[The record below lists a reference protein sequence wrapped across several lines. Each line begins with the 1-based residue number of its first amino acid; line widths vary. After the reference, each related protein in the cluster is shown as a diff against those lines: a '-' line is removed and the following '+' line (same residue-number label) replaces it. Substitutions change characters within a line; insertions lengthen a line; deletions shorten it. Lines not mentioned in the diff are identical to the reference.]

1 MNRKPQS
8 YQKFKILKDTFY
20 SSVGFFNNSV
30 IYNCRSL
37 VGKLILDSEII
48 IMQKKNII
56 SLFWVGFGVNIF
68 FFIITTDDKTIE
80 NFFYGL
86 LICLVYSFFLG
97 IGNAMTNELLNK
109 KFSWT
114 EQTRAR
120 TIFGIIALVFINVI
134 ISYLCGYLNFVVIQ
148 QKATTAAFFSEKY
161 NMVNWFTIN
170 ISLMISAFLHA
181 KGFMEELK
189 KNTKK
194 EVVEQKLIAKSAN
207 AQFESLKNQLDPHF
221 LFNSLNVLTALID
234 ENPEQA
240 QKFTTSMSKI
250 YRYVLEQKD
259 KEIVKVEDEIEFA
272 KIYCN
277 LLKTRFEDSVSFN
290 FDINPDDLQKLVVPL
305 SLQLL
310 LENCIKHNFATSS
323 KPLNVRI
330 FTEGKFLCIEN
341 NLQVREQLK
350 ESAGIGLSNIVQ
362 RYALLTRD
370 HVFIEK
376 SEQTFK
382 VKIPILTEKIAK
394 KMDTY
399 TAPDTENIA
408 YHRAAKRVKELK
420 SFYGNLIS
428 YCIVIPFLT
437 IFNLLTSPGQLWFYW
452 PMLGWGIGLTAH
464 AMNVFAIGK
473 NWEEKKIQ
481 EILNKENQK

>member
-1 MNRKPQS
+1 MKR
-8 YQKFKILKDTFY
+8 
-20 SSVGFFNNSV
+20 
-30 IYNCRSL
+30 
-37 VGKLILDSEII
+37 
-48 IMQKKNII
+48 KNII
-56 SLFWVGFGVNIF
+56 SLLWVGFGINLF
-68 FFIITTDDKTIE
+68 FFIVDSDEKTVE

-86 LICLVYSFFLG
+86 LICLMYSLFIG
-97 IGNAMTNELLNK
+97 ISNGVTNEFLNK
-109 KFSWT
+109 KFPWA
-114 EQTRAR
+114 EQTRTR
-120 TIFGIIALVFINVI
+120 TIFGIIALVIVNVVV
-134 ISYLCGYLNFVVIQ
+134 SYLCGYLNFVVIQ
-148 QKATTAAFFSEKY
+148 KTATVETFFSSKY
-161 NMVNWFTIN
+161 NFINWFTIN
-170 ISLMISAFLHA
+170 IALMISAFLHA

-259 KEIVKVEDEIEFA
+259 KEMVKVEDEIEFA

-277 LLKTRFEDSVSFN
+277 LLKTRFEDSVN
-290 FDINPDDLQKLVVPL
+290 FIFDVDQDDLQKFVVPL

-323 KPLNVRI
+323 KPLNIRI

-350 ESAGIGLSNIVQ
+350 ESAGIGLANIVQ
-362 RYALLTRD
+362 RYALLTKD
-370 HVFIEK
+370 NVFIEK

-382 VKIPILTEKIAK
+382 VKIPILIEKNSQT
-394 KMDTY
+394 MTTY
-399 TAPDTENIA
+399 TSENTENIA
-408 YHRAAKRVKELK
+408 YERAVKRVKELK
-420 SFYGNLIS
+420 GFYGNLIS
-428 YCIVIPFLT
+428 YCIVIPFLV
-437 IFNLLTSPGQLWFYW
+437 IINLLTSPEQLWFYW
-452 PMLGWGIGLTAH
+452 PMLGWGIGLLAH
-464 AMNVFAIGK
+464 GMNTFAIGR
-473 NWEEKKIQ
+473 NWEEKKIR
-481 EILNKENQK
+481 EIMNNQK